1 MSTPKTGFSTSSYA
15 AHERTYDTEV
25 NQNLAQTWTKE
36 NTIDSWRHARM
47 YQCIDPMLIEFP
59 GARWLTVGDGRYG
72 TDAHYLEQ
80 HHADAVAT
88 DIADGMLQRAKAAGY
103 IKNFQKENA
112 EQLSFEDESFDF
124 VLCKEAYHH
133 FPRPMIALYEMI
145 RVAKRGVVLIE
156 PDESPMLMSGKH
168 ILKMMV
174 KEAMIRLGLGKRFH
188 DRQTNIIDCGT
199 NWYEEVGNF
208 GYAISRREMERVALG
223 LNFRHVAFKGL
234 NDVYENNVEHE
245 NATEESEF
253 FRKIKSQI
261 AEMDRESRRGLNRSR
276 YKLLAILIFKDKMEE
291 TFRARLAAAGYDI
304 SDLPANP
311 YLT

>member
-1 MSTPKTGFSTSSYA
+1 MSTPKTGFSTTSYA
-15 AHERTYDTEV
+15 AHERTYDTEI

-47 YQCIDPMLIEFP
+47 YQCVDPLLIEFP

-156 PDESPMLMSGKH
+156 PDESRRPMGLAARP
-168 ILKMMV
+168 LRRRRL
-174 KEAMIRLGLGKRFH
+174 AMTGATLLV
-188 DRQTNIIDCGT
+188 
-199 NWYEEVGNF
+199 VGAA
-208 GYAISRREMERVALG
+208 GAAISTRGFG
-223 LNFRHVAFKGL
+223 LTAADLPTPGP
-234 NDVYENNVEHE
+234 
-245 NATEESEF
+245 S
-253 FRKIKSQI
+253 
-261 AEMDRESRRGLNRSR
+261 G
-276 YKLLAILIFKDKMEE
+276 
-291 TFRARLAAAGYDI
+291 AAGESATRPTTRPTASPSATPSPRSSASSRASSPTPPAATATPQGTPHVYVAQKGDSLSRI
-304 SDLPANP
+304 AARFGVTIEALMAANGLANP
-311 YLT
+311 NVVNIGQVLVIPD